1 MKKNKIKQARCCSVC
16 GKNGHNKS
24 TCPNKNIVQTS
35 SQSPV
40 PNREKVVKFFIHHT
54 DINIPST
61 SSHTL
66 NLKQSEDF
74 SWDKVETEQSYT
86 KQNLYHLYHKNAKQY
101 KAPVKL
107 MAEINNINFA
117 EIKTLP
123 EPVKK
128 TLKQTPIK
136 KQREKKYLIKKSI
149 VKIKQAEINFYK
161 RVENFTNRLNFKKLT
176 AVTAL
181 FALFLIVPMQ
191 ANSHYYQLKLVANKV
206 ESEGTNGF
214 TQLQKATLDLLN
226 SDIEN
231 AQKSIDNAIYNFE
244 QAKNTMDN
252 NYVWLQKITK
262 IIPFASGQLTSRENI
277 ILAGQSL
284 SKANKELLTIVN
296 NINNQGKD
304 SLGQTINIIS
314 DNLKNANYYYG
325 DALEK
330 IASVD
335 ESVLPFEYQNFFK
348 EFKVILASL
357 VNDLQNIEQLSSSLK
372 EIFGAEGYRRY
383 LLAFQNPN
391 ELRPT
396 GGFLGSYAVIDIKD
410 GKIQNLEVPPAGSYD
425 MRGYNTAFVEPPAPL
440 LLLNKRWEFQD
451 SNWFPNFPDS
461 AQKMMWFYQKSKEKT
476 VDGVIAINSN
486 VLEKLLTVLGPIKND
501 QRDLVLS
508 SENALQQIRGNI
520 EENKYKSRQQK
531 QIISDLAKD
540 FVKNIENI
548 KTDQV
553 LPLLLNLH
561 ESLEEK
567 DIQLYFTDNE
577 VQKQIEDFGW
587 AGKIIDTENKKDY
600 LMVVNSNIQG
610 QKSDAYI
617 EQKISHESL
626 IEPDGTI
633 LNTVTIARTH
643 TGTKGEYL
651 YGQTNID
658 YIRVY
663 TPQNSELISASGFTW
678 PDEKYF
684 RAPESWVEKDFD
696 LEKLVQT
703 VGYDSQSGTNITTEF
718 NKTAFGN
725 WVITEPGQTSKVTF
739 TYKLPFKIATDD
751 QNNLKKWSGFFT
763 ASTKLDSYQLVF
775 QKQSGNNTDF
785 ESQIIL
791 DETYSPVWNKGN
803 NITTANNGFLIDE
816 KDIKKDQIWS
826 FIIKHK

>member
-1 MKKNKIKQARCCSVC
+1 MKKNKFKQARRCSVC

-24 TCPNKNIVQTS
+24 TCPNKNIVKTS
-35 SQSPV
+35 SKDPN

-54 DINIPST
+54 DINTPNA
-61 SSHTL
+61 SSNTL

-74 SWDKVETEQSYT
+74 NWDKVETEQSCT
-86 KQNLYHLYHKNAKQY
+86 KQNLYHLYHKNTKPHKQ
-101 KAPVKL
+101 PVKL
-107 MAEINNINFA
+107 MADLNNINFA

-123 EPVKK
+123 EPAKK
-128 TLKQTPIK
+128 TLKQKPIK
-136 KQREKKYLIKKSI
+136 KEKEKKNLIKKSI

-161 RVENFTNRLNFKKLT
+161 RVKNFTDRLNFKKLT
-176 AVTAL
+176 AITAL
-181 FALFLIVPMQ
+181 FALFLVVPMQ

-214 TQLQKATLDLLN
+214 TQLQQATLDLLN
-226 SDIEN
+226 SDIKN
-231 AQKSIDNAIYNFE
+231 AQKSIDGAIYNFE
-244 QAKNTMDN
+244 QAKDTMDN

-296 NINNQGKD
+296 NINSQEKNN
-304 SLGQTINIIS
+304 LGQTINIIS
-314 DNLKNANYYYG
+314 DNLKNANYYYA

-330 IASVD
+330 IVSVD
-335 ESVLPFEYQNFFK
+335 ESVLPLEYQSFFK

-486 VLEKLLTVLGPIKND
+486 VLEKLLTVFGPIKD
-501 QRDLVLS
+501 EERDLTLS
-508 SENALQQIRGNI
+508 SEDALQQIRTNI

-531 QIISDLAKD
+531 QIISDLAQD
-540 FVKNIENI
+540 FIKNIENI
-548 KTDQV
+548 KTDQA
-553 LPLLLNLH
+553 LPLLLSLY

-567 DIQLYFTDNE
+567 DVQLYFTDSK

-587 AGKIIDTENKKDY
+587 AGKIIDTGNEKDY
-600 LMVVNSNIQG
+600 LMVVNTNIQG

-617 EQKISHESL
+617 EQNISHESL
-626 IEPDGTI
+626 IKPDGTI
-633 LNTVTIARTH
+633 LDTVTITRTH

-663 TPQNSELISASGFTW
+663 VPQDSKLISASGFMW

-684 RAPESWVEKDFD
+684 RAPESWVEKDLD
-696 LEKLVQT
+696 LE
-703 VGYDSQSGTNITTEF
+703 N
-718 NKTAFGN
+718 
-725 WVITEPGQTSKVTF
+725 
-739 TYKLPFKIATDD
+739 
-751 QNNLKKWSGFFT
+751 
-763 ASTKLDSYQLVF
+763 
-775 QKQSGNNTDF
+775 
-785 ESQIIL
+785 
-791 DETYSPVWNKGN
+791 
-803 NITTANNGFLIDE
+803 
-816 KDIKKDQIWS
+816 
-826 FIIKHK
+826 